1 MDDVQK
7 VMEDLWL
14 LSNNGKSMRDLTLL
28 GRNALNGIN
37 QSVVEVNQCRRE
49 CAKGAKGIAGLT
61 GMRYG
66 VLLPNK
72 GFKSFSYRTSIGNAI
87 IFGRYVI
94 QACV

>member
-1 MDDVQK
+1 MMDDVQK

-37 QSVVEVNQCRRE
+37 QSVVEVINADVNAQ
-49 CAKGAKGIAGLT
+49 K
-61 GMRYG
+61 
-66 VLLPNK
+66 VLK
-72 GFKSFSYRTSIGNAI
+72 V

-94 QACV
+94 QAYV